1 MHSHCDGAEEMMHR
15 TPFWVPFYFT
25 EELAAPFTGC
35 VSIKQIF
42 LQCYFFTI
50 EFGLCKQEGQLR
62 AYGAGLLSSIGE
74 LKVWSREQNI
84 LPKQTGS
91 RSQKILIRLS
101 ESLYSQIPHKY
112 LVQRTWHLICGC
124 WPDFLHLWKWVM
136 PFWVC
141 GVTQMDEQPCAR
153 INRNDKC
160 MLRCWVTNDWPKYG
174 AEKCALSQQWSHWYK
189 ISLWGWLGY
198 SQFCHPHGSHGFP
211 SIYFP
216 KGILSLF

>member
-74 LKVWSREQNI
+74 LKV
-84 LPKQTGS
+84 
-91 RSQKILIRLS
+91 
-101 ESLYSQIPHKY
+101 
-112 LVQRTWHLICGC
+112 
-124 WPDFLHLWKWVM
+124 
-136 PFWVC
+136 
-141 GVTQMDEQPCAR
+141 
-153 INRNDKC
+153 
-160 MLRCWVTNDWPKYG
+160 
-174 AEKCALSQQWSHWYK
+174 
-189 ISLWGWLGY
+189 
-198 SQFCHPHGSHGFP
+198 
-211 SIYFP
+211 
-216 KGILSLF
+216 